1 MPPFC
6 PPSFRS
12 EFRAESAPLVRRW
25 CRLAL
30 LAVLLLASAAR
41 AADCPVPA
49 PAGTGQTILSG
60 DVVPAQS
67 LLRDTGG
74 RLTLAEVASP
84 AYAAAFVPLA
94 GQLVA
99 APTSDVLWVRFCLP
113 PQADDAAGERPRW
126 LRIGPPI
133 IDRLTLYRPG
143 RGSYE
148 ASETGD
154 HLPFA
159 GREWPYHQFAFA
171 IPPDTDVQRPFFLR
185 IATASE
191 LNLRL
196 DLWEE
201 HAFRTLIGTD
211 YALYGM
217 YCGAMLLLITFSLVF
232 WVWLRDPLY
241 LVYALNV
248 IAGGILHL
256 LNAGFASQ
264 YLYPESPALNDRM
277 LSLLTGPLVA
287 VHVLFFSYLFAVRR
301 NAPWAFPALILLAAV
316 YFASSPLSFFVD
328 WAHLRRLL
336 RLLALP
342 IGFLGVP
349 LILFLGW
356 KDRERRLYVLAFV
369 PWVVI
374 AAAQSINRLGWI
386 PGGPLLDY
394 SQEAGSFIHLVLLP
408 ILLARRALRSEK
420 EKELAQEL
428 VLESL
433 YRVERELEARVDY
446 RTTELADANAK
457 LEREMRERL
466 ALQTQL
472 EEALQTERQT
482 LATQRQFV
490 SMLSHEFRTP
500 LAIIDTAAQRM
511 GPALEQR
518 QPDLLPKVGKIRRAV
533 ARQLNLLENCL
544 AEDRLAASELAL
556 YLESVD
562 LRDFLVRT
570 YGGKA
575 LQGAQ
580 RLRLRLPETAE
591 WVECD
596 RHLIDVVL
604 SNLVSNALKYSPEES
619 PVTIRLLPD
628 ARPGQV
634 LIRVED
640 EGRGVPPEEREHI
653 FGKFLRGEGNQRIS
667 GAGLGLHLARELA
680 RRHGGDVVLE
690 PDGTAPGAAFTLILP
705 RPAWFREPQAAD
717 ARLAKA

>member
-1 MPPFC
+1 MPPTRP
-6 PPSFRS
+6 PPSRR
-12 EFRAESAPLVRRW
+12 EFRGEPASLARLWR
-25 CRLAL
+25 RLAL
-30 LAVLLLASAAR
+30 LAALLFLGAAR
-41 AADCPVPA
+41 AADCPA
-49 PAGTGQTILSG
+49 PPPVGAEESILRG
-60 DVVPAQS
+60 NAVLAQG
-67 LLRDTGG
+67 LLRDPGG

-84 AYAAAFVPLA
+84 AYASAFVPLA
-94 GQLVA
+94 GQVAA
-99 APTSDVLWVRFCLP
+99 APTSDVLWIRFCLP
-113 PQADDAAGERPRW
+113 PRADGAPRESPRW
-126 LRIGPPI
+126 LRVGPSI
-133 IDRLTLYRPG
+133 VDHLTLYRPG
-143 RGSYE
+143 RGGYE
-148 ASETGD
+148 ARETGD

-159 GREWPYHQFAFA
+159 DREWPYHQFAFN
-171 IPPDTDVQRPFFLR
+171 IPPDTDARRPLFLR

-191 LNLRL
+191 LSLRL

-201 HAFRTLIGTD
+201 GDFRTLIGAD

-217 YCGAMLLLITFSLVF
+217 YCGAMLLLIIFSLIF

-264 YLYPESPALNDRM
+264 YIYPESPALNDRM
-277 LSLLTGPLVA
+277 LSLLTGPLIA

-301 NAPWAFPALILLAAV
+301 NAPWAWPALLLLAAV
-316 YFASSPLSFFVD
+316 YFASSPLSFFFD
-328 WAHLRRLL
+328 WAHLRLLL

-349 LILFLGW
+349 LILYLGW

-374 AAAQSINRLGWI
+374 GAALSINRLGWI
-386 PGGPLLDY
+386 PNSPLLDY
-394 SQEAGSFIHLVLLP
+394 SQEAGSFIHLLLLP
-408 ILLARRALRSEK
+408 ILLARRALRLEK

-428 VLESL
+428 ALESL
-433 YRVERELEARVDY
+433 YRVERELEARVEY

-457 LEREMRERL
+457 LEQEMRERL
-466 ALQTQL
+466 ALQAQL

-500 LAIIDTAAQRM
+500 LAIIDTTAQRM
-511 GPALEQR
+511 GPVLEQR

-556 YLESVD
+556 YLEGID
-562 LRDFLVRT
+562 LRDFLVRA

-580 RLRLRLPETAE
+580 RLRLELPETAQ

-604 SNLVSNALKYSPEES
+604 SNLVSNALKYSPEDS

-628 ARPGQV
+628 AQPGQV

-690 PDGTAPGAAFTLILP
+690 PAGTVPGAAFTLSLP
-705 RPAWFREPQAAD
+705 RPAWFRAPQEAD
-717 ARLAKA
+717 AWLADI